1 MKKTLQFAALLL
13 TATLSVAQQKIT
25 SRLLHAGD
33 EWVEEITGNMPA
45 AQVIK
50 VKAYAGPIRIQG
62 NQQTTITYTARKH
75 VQAPTEKLARRA
87 LQRMQ
92 IQTLSTGG
100 IALINA
106 QGWSEGPGMM
116 ELEVRIPRQTGHVR
130 VETSAGPITARNIA
144 GRVEAHTGGDTIAL
158 DQIGSDVVATTGGGD
173 IEIGRI
179 GGEIRVETGG
189 GNIRIGTGE
198 TMKLQTGAGSIHV
211 DQCHGGITATTGG
224 GAIEL
229 HNVGGAVQVLTSG
242 GPIRL
247 GPMSGSVQAETG
259 SGPIVADLAAHRGAF
274 TASRLETSA
283 GDIIVYIPDDL
294 GVTIQAAVEMAHGAG
309 ISSDFP
315 GLKITPRSNTQWG
328 PRDAHAEG
336 QVNGGGPV
344 LIVHTSTGTIA
355 FRRRNSSKPMNQI
368 QESKK

>member
-1 MKKTLQFAALLL
+1 
-13 TATLSVAQQKIT
+13 
-25 SRLLHAGD
+25 
-33 EWVEEITGNMPA
+33 
-45 AQVIK
+45 
-50 VKAYAGPIRIQG
+50 
-62 NQQTTITYTARKH
+62 
-75 VQAPTEKLARRA
+75 
-87 LQRMQ
+87 
-92 IQTLSTGG
+92 
-100 IALINA
+100 
-106 QGWSEGPGMM
+106 M
-116 ELEVRIPRQTGHVR
+116 ELEVRIPRQTTHVR
-130 VETSAGPITARNIA
+130 VQTSAGPITARNIA
-144 GRVEAHTGGDTIAL
+144 GRVEAHTGGDMITL

-189 GNIRIGTGE
+189 GNIRIGAGE

-211 DQCHGGITATTGG
+211 QKCHGQIMATTGG

-229 HNVGGAVQVLTSG
+229 NEVTGAVQVMTSG

-247 GPMSGSVQAETG
+247 GPMSGSVHAETG

-344 LIVHTSTGTIA
+344 LTVHTSTGTIA
-355 FRRRNSSKPMNQI
+355 FRRRISSK
-368 QESKK
+368 

>member
-1 MKKTLQFAALLL
+1 MKKSIQFAALLL
-13 TATLSVAQQKIT
+13 TAGLAVAQQKTT
-25 SRLLHAGD
+25 SRLVHTGD
-33 EWVEEITGNMPA
+33 EWVEEITGSLPA
-45 AQVIK
+45 ARVIK
-50 VKAYAGPIRIQG
+50 VKAYAGPISIQG

-87 LQRMQ
+87 LERMQ
-92 IQTLSTGG
+92 VQTLSAGG

-106 QGWSEGPGMM
+106 QGRSEGPGMM
-116 ELEVRIPRQTGHVR
+116 ELEVRIPQQTAHLR
-130 VETSAGPITARNIA
+130 VQTSAGPIIARNIA
-144 GRVEAHTGGDTIAL
+144 GRVEAHTGGDMITL

-189 GNIRIGTGE
+189 GNIRIGAGE

-211 DQCHGGITATTGG
+211 NKCHGQIMATTGG

-229 HNVGGAVQVLTSG
+229 NEVTGLVKVETAGGS
-242 GPIRL
+242 IRL
-247 GPMSGSVQAETG
+247 GPMSGGVQAETG
-259 SGPIVADLAAHRGAF
+259 SGPIVADLAARRGAF
-274 TASRLETSA
+274 TASRLETTA

-294 GVTIQAAVEMAHGAG
+294 GVTIQAAVEMAHGLG

-315 GLKITPRSNTQWG
+315 LKITPRSNTQWG

-336 QVNGGGPV
+336 QVNGGGP
-344 LIVHTSTGTIA
+344 LLTVHTSTGTIA
-355 FRRRNSSKPMNQI
+355 FRRRNNPK
-368 QESKK
+368 